1 MRKKILFLKKYLQNP
16 QSIGSVIPS
25 SEFLAKAMFTS
36 IKELDEVSNIIEIG
50 AGTGAITKHISSLNP
65 LLVEIDQEF
74 CALLRRN
81 YPHLKTINGC
91 ALEQLQKVDERFG
104 LVLSIPLINNP
115 FKSSFIPIIE
125 SLYSRGLLTWCVMF
139 TYGLNNPLGEVSFQ
153 SKARK
158 RFVVKNIP
166 PASVWVY
173 S

>member
-1 MRKKILFLKKYLQNP
+1 MRKEMLFLKKYIRNP

-25 SEFLAKAMFTS
+25 SEFLAKAILNS
-36 IKELDEVSNIIEIG
+36 INELDRTSVIEIG
-50 AGTGAITKHISSLNP
+50 AGTGAITKHISSFNP

-74 CALLRRN
+74 CALLRQN

-91 ALEQLQKVDERFG
+91 ALEQLKKVDERFG

-115 FKSSFIPIIE
+115 FKSSFIPLVNT
-125 SLYSRGLLTWCVMF
+125 LYSDGLLKWCVMY
-139 TYGLNNPLGEVSFQ
+139 TYGLNNPLGEVNFQ
-153 SKARK
+153 NQVRR
-158 RFVVKNIP
+158 RFVMKNIP

>member
-1 MRKKILFLKKYLQNP
+1 MRNKILFLKKYLKAP
-16 QSIGSVIPS
+16 QSIGSVMPS
-25 SEFLAKAMFTS
+25 SEFLAKAIFKS
-36 IKELDEVSNIIEIG
+36 IKELDEAVIIEIG

-65 LLVEIDQEF
+65 LLVEIDAEF
-74 CALLRRN
+74 CELLRQK
-81 YPHLKTINGC
+81 YPHLKTINSC
-91 ALEQLQKVDERFG
+91 AIEQLKKVDQQFG

-125 SLYSRGLLTWCVMF
+125 SLYSRGLLLWCVLY
-139 TYGLNNPLGEVSFQ
+139 TYGLNDPLGEVNFH

-158 RFVVKNIP
+158 RFVIKNIP

>member
-16 QSIGSVIPS
+16 QRIGSVIPS

-36 IKELDEVSNIIEIG
+36 IKELDEVNIIEIG

-65 LLVEIDQEF
+65 LLVEIDKEF
-74 CALLRRN
+74 CTLLRLN

-125 SLYSRGLLTWCVMF
+125 SLYSRGLLQWCVMY
-139 TYGLNNPLGEVSFQ
+139 TYGFNNPLGEINFQ
-153 SKARK
+153 SKARR

>member
-36 IKELDEVSNIIEIG
+36 IKELDKVNIIEIG
-50 AGTGAITKHISSLNP
+50 AGTGAITKHISGFNP

-74 CALLRRN
+74 CALLRQN

-125 SLYSRGLLTWCVMF
+125 SLYSRGLLKWCVMY
-139 TYGLNNPLGEVSFQ
+139 TYGLNDPLGEINFQ

>member
-1 MRKKILFLKKYLQNP
+1 MRKKILFLKKYLNNP

-25 SEFLAKAMFTS
+25 SEFLAQAMFKS
-36 IKELDEVSNIIEIG
+36 IKELDDTAVIEIG

-74 CALLRRN
+74 CAVLRKN
-81 YPHLKTINGC
+81 FPHLKTVNSC
-91 ALEQLQKVDERFG
+91 ALEELKKVDKRFG

-115 FKSSFIPIIE
+115 FKSSFIPIVNT
-125 SLYSRGLLTWCVMF
+125 LYSKGLLKWCVMY
-139 TYGLNNPLGEVSFQ
+139 TYGLNNPLDEVDFR

-158 RFVVKNIP
+158 RFVLQNIP

>member
-1 MRKKILFLKKYLQNP
+1 MRKKILFLKKYLQDP

-25 SEFLAKAMFTS
+25 SEFLAKAIFAT
-36 IKELDEVSNIIEIG
+36 IKELDQVNIIEIG

-65 LLVEIDQEF
+65 LLVEIDEEF
-74 CALLRRN
+74 CTLLRQN

-91 ALEQLQKVDERFG
+91 ALEQLQKVEQRFG

-115 FKSSFIPIIE
+115 FKASFIPIIE
-125 SLYSRGLLTWCVMF
+125 SLYNRGLLQWCVMY
-139 TYGLNNPLGEVSFQ
+139 TYGINDPLGEVNFQ
-153 SKARK
+153 SKSRK
-158 RFVVKNIP
+158 KFVVKNIP